1 MASSEMVRAD
11 DLLAPLAELHDRD
24 FLESL
29 PQKARTFIE
38 KFDRQFREDS
48 LYYRQTLINETFVLI
63 DKALVDLEDEFSD
76 LPMTVRIGIVFN
88 NYKQLIMLFKTERQR
103 LVSAFKEFAE
113 LMRDEAEAQ
122 EESGTEEGVNAES
135 G

>member
-1 MASSEMVRAD
+1 MVMAD

-113 LMRDEAEAQ
+113 LMRDDAEAQ
-122 EESGTEEGVNAES
+122 EESGTEEGGN
-135 G
+135 